1 MSVDALSHPLL
12 HGTAHGF
19 LGRVGGVSTGLYGG
33 LNVGLGSADDLVAV
47 RQNRA
52 RAVEAV
58 LADAA
63 LATVYQ
69 VHGNRC
75 VTIDAPFPGDDRP
88 EADALATAT
97 PGLLLGILT
106 ADCVPVLFADQKA
119 GVVAAAHA
127 GWKGALAGVT
137 DSAIEAMEA
146 LGARRE
152 NIAAVTG
159 PCIQQVSYEVS
170 GAMMDQ
176 FSTQDHVFF
185 AQGRDGHFQ
194 FDVEGYV
201 LARLKRADIRYA
213 ERMRVDTYA
222 DEDRFFSFRRS
233 THRSEPDYGR
243 QISLIGLC
251 P

>member
-1 MSVDALSHPLL
+1 MNVAVLSHPLL
-12 HGTAHGF
+12 DGTAHGF

-33 LNVGLGSADDLVAV
+33 LNVGLGSADDLAAV
-47 RQNRA
+47 QQNRA

-58 LADAA
+58 LPGAA

-69 VHGNRC
+69 VHGKRC
-75 VTIDAPFPGDDRP
+75 VTIHSPFADGDRP

-106 ADCVPVLFADQKA
+106 ADCVPVLFADHKA

-146 LGARRE
+146 LGADRR
-152 NIAAVTG
+152 NIHAVTG
-159 PCIQQVSYEVS
+159 PSIQQESYEVT

-176 FSTQDHVFF
+176 FDPADHHFF
-185 AQGRDGHFQ
+185 APGREDHYQ

-201 LARLKRADIRYA
+201 LARLHRADIGAA
-213 ERMRVDTYA
+213 ERMHVDTYA
-222 DEDRFFSFRRS
+222 LEDRYFSFRRS

-243 QISLIGLC
+243 QISLIGLRL
-251 P
+251 